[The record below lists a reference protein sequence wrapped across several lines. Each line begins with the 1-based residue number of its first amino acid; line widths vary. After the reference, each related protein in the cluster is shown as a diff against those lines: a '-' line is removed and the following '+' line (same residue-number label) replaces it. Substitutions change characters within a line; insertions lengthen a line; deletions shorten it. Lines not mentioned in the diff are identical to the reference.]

1 LGIKPPDDPIYFA
14 SPEELRDWF
23 DEHHETATELW
34 IGHYRK
40 ATGRPS
46 PSWSE
51 SVDEALCVGWI
62 DGVRYSVDSERFMQR
77 FTPRRKGS
85 NWSAVN
91 VAKVKQLTAEGRMRP
106 AGLAAYE
113 ARTDDRTAIY
123 SYEQRREAAFEPDQE
138 TRFREHKGAW
148 DWFEASPASYRTAAV
163 HWVVSAKRPETRA
176 KRLTTLIE
184 DSAKG
189 RKVKPLTPPG
199 KAR

>member
-23 DEHHETATELW
+23 DEHYETATELW

-77 FTPRRKGS
+77 FTPRR
-85 NWSAVN
+85 
-91 VAKVKQLTAEGRMRP
+91 
-106 AGLAAYE
+106 
-113 ARTDDRTAIY
+113 
-123 SYEQRREAAFEPDQE
+123 
-138 TRFREHKGAW
+138 
-148 DWFEASPASYRTAAV
+148 
-163 HWVVSAKRPETRA
+163 
-176 KRLTTLIE
+176 
-184 DSAKG
+184 
-189 RKVKPLTPPG
+189 
-199 KAR
+199 